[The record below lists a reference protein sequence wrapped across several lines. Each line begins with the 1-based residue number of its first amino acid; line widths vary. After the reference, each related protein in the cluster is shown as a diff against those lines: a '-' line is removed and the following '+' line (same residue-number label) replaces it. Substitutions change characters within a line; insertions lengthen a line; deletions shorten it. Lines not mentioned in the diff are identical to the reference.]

1 MPATIHRT
9 AARRLLIFS
18 GRTSRDLA
26 ERIAERLGTR
36 LGAVALTTF
45 PSDETHV
52 RFEENVRGADVF
64 LVQSVCRPVNNSLVE
79 LLLMIQ
85 AARLASARSV
95 AAVMPYFGYARQDK
109 KLAPREPISARLVA
123 DLVEAARAS
132 RVLTMDLH
140 AGQIQGFFRIPVD
153 HMTAEQVL
161 VEHFLARRDA
171 GAIEGPLAVVSPDAG
186 RARLCAHVATKLDAA
201 PAVVSKRRPQPGE
214 AEAHILIG
222 DVRGRTAIM
231 LDDMIDT
238 AGTLAVAAG
247 VLRAAGARRVI
258 AGATHGVFSGPA
270 FERLENAGI
279 EEVVV
284 TDTIP
289 QPLDPPEWLTVV
301 SVDRILAG
309 CIGAVFDD
317 RSVSDIFAG
326 ENQLF

>member
-1 MPATIHRT
+1 VPSTIDR
-9 AARRLLIFS
+9 AASRRLLVFS
-18 GRTSRDLA
+18 GRTSRSLA
-26 ERIAERLGTR
+26 ERIAGCLDTR
-36 LGAVALTTF
+36 LGAITLTTF

-52 RFEENVRGADVF
+52 RFEESVRGADVF
-64 LVQSVCRPVNNSLVE
+64 LVQSVCRPVNDSLVE
-79 LLLMIQ
+79 LLLMTQ
-85 AARLASARSV
+85 AARLASARRV
-95 AAVMPYFGYARQDK
+95 VAVMPYFGYARQDK

-123 DLVEAARAS
+123 DVVEAAGAD

-161 VEHFLARRDA
+161 VDHFLARRDA

-186 RARLCAHVATKLDAA
+186 RARLCAHVAAKLDAV
-201 PAVVSKRRPQPGE
+201 PAVVSKRRPRPGQ
-214 AEAHILIG
+214 AEASLLIG
-222 DVRGRTAIM
+222 DVSGRTAIM

-238 AGTLAVAAG
+238 AGTLVVAARA
-247 VLRAAGARRVI
+247 LREAGARRVI

-270 FERLENAGI
+270 IERLEGAGI

-284 TDTIP
+284 TDTIA
-289 QPLDPPEWLTVV
+289 QPPEVPGWLTVL
-301 SVDRILAG
+301 SVDRILAS
-309 CIGAVFDD
+309 CIRAVFEG